1 MVFQVDE
8 EKLNQTRSWL
18 MQQQGEDGCFI
29 TVGKVLH
36 KGMQVR
42 TRPSLL
48 LATEPLK
55 AVTL

>member
-1 MVFQVDE
+1 MLVFQVDG

-42 TRPSLL
+42 PRPSLL
-48 LATEPLK
+48 GQQRHYDL
-55 AVTL
+55 